1 MEYGFDVPKA
11 RRDVLLKL
19 KALMTRIVLQTV
31 IARIAI
37 MIVLRHI
44 TNLSKY
50 ESSSAAEL
58 VTL

>member
-1 MEYGFDVPKA
+1 MCQKLDEIYYS
-11 RRDVLLKL
+11 KL